1 MVLTGKGKPLFILFS
16 IIIMT
21 VSWSASRAD
30 AIPDQGAPE
39 ALIVVSPH
47 PDDETIMAGGTL
59 YRAVHDGYTAV
70 SAIYLSSGD
79 GAGSNGKCF
88 EVSVEEKKR
97 KIVALREGETREAWG
112 VIGLDASRLYFL
124 RYSDRQLV
132 AEAHLID
139 GRRVDVLNAEG
150 ERAVAEIADLLPT
163 LVPSDAQHLT
173 IITASSWDAHPD
185 HRVAYTAA
193 LAAAGRVKSERGIPV
208 TLLSAIVHDELPWEA
223 SSCCLGDMHWPNPGP
238 VLAYQ
243 ALCNSRIRPR
253 PPLWDVIYD
262 VSDLIAIRTAA
273 LRKHASQ
280 VKGNPSLCMIVIYK
294 VYYRRWMEKT
304 NEAFWKEDF

>member
-21 VSWSASRAD
+21 VIWSASKAD
-30 AIPDQGAPE
+30 TIPDQGAPE

-47 PDDETIMAGGTL
+47 PDDETIMAGGIL

-132 AEAHLID
+132 AESHLID

-150 ERAVAEIADLLPT
+150 ESAVAEIADLLFGWRVVKHIKSNAIA
-163 LVPSDAQHLT
+163 LVKDKEQSFAT
-173 IITASSWDAHPD
+173 ENGIG
-185 HRVAYTAA
+185 
-193 LAAAGRVKSERGIPV
+193 LA
-208 TLLSAIVHDELPWEA
+208 
-223 SSCCLGDMHWPNPGP
+223 
-238 VLAYQ
+238 
-243 ALCNSRIRPR
+243 
-253 PPLWDVIYD
+253 
-262 VSDLIAIRTAA
+262 
-273 LRKHASQ
+273 
-280 VKGNPSLCMIVIYK
+280 
-294 VYYRRWMEKT
+294 
-304 NEAFWKEDF
+304 WKEGAPMKTKPDKRYKNFVGLYDLEQGWV